1 MISANVC
8 KINSLALICEYCEKH
23 IEPLLL
29 KSTGP
34 VYYGRYNKA
43 GTKDYYV
50 SKTYAADPPRLEETC
65 HSLEI
70 FPKDIKKFLEM
81 LGYTVEWVQVLEGYP
96 AGVSSSG
103 RTRYYGPG
111 QLSYWSL
118 KISY

>member
-8 KINSLALICEYCEKH
+8 KFNSLALVCEYCEKH

-34 VYYGRYNKA
+34 VYYGKYNKS
-43 GTKDYYV
+43 GTKNYYV
-50 SKTYAADPPRLEETC
+50 SKNYAAFPPRLEEEY
-65 HSLEI
+65 SLEI

-81 LGYTVEWVQVLEGYP
+81 LGYTVEWVQMIEDYP